1 MTIKWTVIGADK
13 KNPSR
18 NEENINKMKNKKMEV
33 PSPIIKTDHGYLYH
47 IRIAVNQQQLKGL
60 KATSKH
66 Q

>member
-1 MTIKWTVIGADK
+1 MGK
-13 KNPSR
+13 KNPIR

-33 PSPIIKTDHGYLYH
+33 PSPITKTDHGYSYH

-60 KATSKH
+60 KTTSKH